1 MGFNDD
7 IIAEFRA
14 HDGIVTTM
22 GFGENLVVLHSV
34 GARSGRPLENPLM
47 GLPSEHGGVL
57 VIGSAGGSP
66 KNPAWVYNVRAE
78 PNITI
83 ERRDD
88 GGIVREQVTAR
99 ELHDDEWE
107 AAWAKFTAQSKGF
120 EKYTETAQGR
130 HFPIFE
136 LVQAQ

>member
-14 HDGIVTTM
+14 NDGIVTTM
-22 GFGENLVVLHSV
+22 GFGKSLVVLHTV

-47 GLPSEHGGVL
+47 GLPSESGGVL

-66 KNPAWVYNVRAE
+66 KNPAWVHNVRAE

-83 ERRDD
+83 ERHVDD
-88 GGIVREQVTAR
+88 GIVREQVTAR

-107 AAWAKFTAQSKGF
+107 AAWATFTARSRGF
-120 EKYTETAQGR
+120 EKYTETAEGR
-130 HFPIFE
+130 RFPIFE
-136 LVQAQ
+136 LTPAQ

>member
-22 GFGENLVVLHSV
+22 GFGKSLVVLHSV

-47 GLPSEHGGVL
+47 GLPSENGGVL

-66 KNPAWVYNVRAE
+66 KNPAWVHNVRAE

-83 ERRDD
+83 ERHSD
-88 GGIVREQVTAR
+88 GGIVRERVTAR
-99 ELHDDEWE
+99 ELHGDEWD
-107 AAWAKFTAQSKGF
+107 AAWAKFTARSRGF
-120 EKYTETAQGR
+120 EKYTETAEGR
-130 HFPIFE
+130 RFPIFE
-136 LVQAQ
+136 LTPTQ